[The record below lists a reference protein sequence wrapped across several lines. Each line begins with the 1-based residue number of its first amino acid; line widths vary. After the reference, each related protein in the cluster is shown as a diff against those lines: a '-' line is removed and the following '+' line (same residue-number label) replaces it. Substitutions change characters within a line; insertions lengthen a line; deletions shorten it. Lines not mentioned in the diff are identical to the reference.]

1 MTSPRTRRLL
11 GLESAALVTTP
22 RFSSPFI
29 TVEALPYSDFSTES
43 FGADVSKIKDQFM
56 KWLREIIAKI
66 TELLKSLFNR
76 RKANKQKVT
85 ALLQNIRNDAPPS
98 KPKPTQ
104 ATKIQD
110 PVPEAAVVKDVEISA
125 PQSSVG
131 RKDGSRTDVITLN
144 KGIVFATS
152 YTDSVSNTL
161 SVTEADKKID
171 ELQKNVSAFLKILEG
186 GILDQLDATVHAAN
200 PSERFAQLYKEKMQ
214 SLWGSYVLT
223 DAEGIVFENTAF
235 AWREV
240 QITTNSNGM
249 MTSSIVI
256 SDELPDAIG
265 AVKVKTLTMA
275 EAKSLLER
283 TNAVV
288 DKAEATLQQGLDFI
302 RLLEKRARNLETR
315 TLAEESK
322 MAGRLVMHV
331 SSAVNYLG
339 YCMDQ
344 TVPAILNMAEHSRLA
359 WFGYDPEF

>member
-1 MTSPRTRRLL
+1 M
-11 GLESAALVTTP
+11 
-22 RFSSPFI
+22 
-29 TVEALPYSDFSTES
+29 
-43 FGADVSKIKDQFM
+43 
-56 KWLREIIAKI
+56 
-66 TELLKSLFNR
+66 
-76 RKANKQKVT
+76 
-85 ALLQNIRNDAPPS
+85 
-98 KPKPTQ
+98 
-104 ATKIQD
+104 
-110 PVPEAAVVKDVEISA
+110 
-125 PQSSVG
+125 
-131 RKDGSRTDVITLN
+131 
-144 KGIVFATS
+144 
-152 YTDSVSNTL
+152 
-161 SVTEADKKID
+161 TEADKKID

-186 GILDQLDATVHAAN
+186 GILDQLDATVHAEN
-200 PSERFAQLYKEKMQ
+200 PNEKFAQRYKEKMQ
-214 SLWGSYVLT
+214 SLWGNYVLT

-249 MTSSIVI
+249 TTSSIVI

-265 AVKVKTLTMA
+265 VVKVKTLTLA

-283 TNAVV
+283 TTAVV

-322 MAGRLVMHV
+322 LAGRLVMHV